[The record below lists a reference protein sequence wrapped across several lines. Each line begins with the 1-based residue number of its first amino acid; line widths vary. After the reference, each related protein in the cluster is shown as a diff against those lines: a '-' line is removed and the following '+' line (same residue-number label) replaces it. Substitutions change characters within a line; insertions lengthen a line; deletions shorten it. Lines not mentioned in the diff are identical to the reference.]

1 MVRILIYCTF
11 LLALIGCRDEQPEVG
26 VAADTTRVA
35 SFMLDSAALAR
46 GKAIFDGSCASFCHA
61 LEPTPELDASYLF
74 DCQWNHG
81 SSDQE
86 IFDVVTNGV
95 MGTRMVG
102 FGSNF
107 PQGDDDLWKVIAYL
121 RSQQQAC

>member
-1 MVRILIYCTF
+1 MVRTLLFCT
-11 LLALIGCRDEQPEVG
+11 LWRAL
-26 VAADTTRVA
+26 VACSDSPREAEIVADTSVVA
-35 SFMLDSAALAR
+35 GFMADSAALAR
-46 GKAIFDGSCASFCHA
+46 GRAIFEGSCASFCHTM
-61 LEPTPELDASYLF
+61 EPEEGLDASYLF
-74 DCQWNHG
+74 DCQWDHG

-107 PQGDDDLWKVIAYL
+107 PEGDDDLWKVIAYL
-121 RSQQQAC
+121 RTKQQAC